1 MANEAPPAVQYRD
14 LMAECQQLMT
24 KVADLESDRNEH
36 VLVEDTLKPLDGGR
50 RAYRLVGD
58 VLVERTVAEVLPSI
72 SQNKDNVRN
81 TDESTKVT
89 ISQTKIRHVCRWRL
103 CLHRITFNTDLP

>member
-1 MANEAPPAVQYRD
+1 MANEAPPQIQYQN

-36 VLVEDTLKPLDGGR
+36 ILVEDTLKPLDGGR

-58 VLVERTVAEVLPSI
+58 VLVERTVSEVLPSI
-72 SQNKDNVRN
+72 TQNKNNVRKTN
-81 TDESTKVT
+81 FFSGKPLVNL
-89 ISQTKIRHVCRWRL
+89 SSFRCRREQFRVADWKTYSL
-103 CLHRITFNTDLP
+103 

>member
-81 TDESTKVT
+81 TVESAKVNL
-89 ISQTKIRHVCRWRL
+89 SQTKLRHVC
-103 CLHRITFNTDLP
+103 